1 MKLRLATPLWKLFLF
16 KIINFFVKQD
26 HKQTWSNRS
35 QLLKGELP
43 SLGVRNIRSVFFFYS
58 RSFFLFPSVD
68 FFPFLTSEMES
79 KQHIVVVVVV
89 KSWHYSSILFLLSRN
104 CQLTKNITDIF
115 ISEKHDSVCFISV
128 VLELI
133 FFRFSEGLN
142 RDIRGF
148 WWHWKK
154 IG

>member
-1 MKLRLATPLWKLFLF
+1 
-16 KIINFFVKQD
+16 
-26 HKQTWSNRS
+26 
-35 QLLKGELP
+35 LKGELP
-43 SLGVRNIRSVFFFYS
+43 SLGVRNIRSVFFFRS

-79 KQHIVVVVVV
+79 KQHIIVVVDVVV
-89 KSWHYSSILFLLSRN
+89 KSWHNSSILFLLFRN
-104 CQLTKNITDIF
+104 CQLTKIKTYIF

-148 WWHWKK
+148 
-154 IG
+154 

>member
-1 MKLRLATPLWKLFLF
+1 M
-16 KIINFFVKQD
+16 KQD
-26 HKQTWSNRS
+26 HKQTWINRP

-43 SLGVRNIRSVFFFYS
+43 SLGVRNIRSVFFFRS
-58 RSFFLFPSVD
+58 RSFFLFPSVY

-79 KQHIVVVVVV
+79 KQHIVVVVDVVV

-133 FFRFSEGLN
+133 FSAFQRVWIAISEDFD
-142 RDIRGF
+142 DIENKVG
-148 WWHWKK
+148 
-154 IG
+154 